1 MPQAYGIAYRA
12 SQPGIVADGTQK
24 QVRLDHYG
32 AQMLRSELQAWA
44 EEGSYFRTVGNA
56 TPLTGTAQAITT
68 SFSATAV
75 PLVMVNGSST
85 VKVIPHY
92 IKLTNTAA
100 GASSTS
106 SAFAISIDSA
116 NRYSSGG
123 TDLSALVFNANSALG
138 PASVL
143 STLRFGTVTAAAA
156 GGGTRYVSAGQLKV
170 QASPCWIVGDEVT
183 FVFCDPG
190 NTGAMGL
197 LNGGAASAYMKP
209 VGPVVLGGQNSSL
222 ILHLWNVAN
231 ATTAPSWA
239 LEMAWW
245 ER

>member
-12 SQPGIVADGTQK
+12 SLPGQQSDGGQK
-24 QVRLDHYG
+24 QKTTDQYG
-32 AQMLRSELQAWA
+32 ATQVRSEMFMWA
-44 EEGSYFRTVGNA
+44 EQGTYFKALASA
-56 TPLTGTAQAITT
+56 TPGTGVAQAITT

-75 PLVMVNGSST
+75 PLVMVNGSAS
-85 VKVIPHY
+85 VRIIPHY
-92 IKLTNTAA
+92 IRLTNTAA

-106 SAFAISIDSA
+106 SLCAISIDSA

-123 TDLSALVFNANSALG
+123 TDLTTLIVNSNTSLG
-138 PASVL
+138 PTSAV
-143 STLRFGTVTAAAA
+143 TALRFGTVTASAA
-156 GGGTRYVSAGQLKV
+156 GGGTRYVGNASLKV
-170 QASPCWIVGDEVT
+170 QAAPCWTVGDEVLIT
-183 FVFCDPG
+183 FGDP
-190 NTGAMGL
+190 AMA
-197 LNGGAASAYMKP
+197 GAAGNLSGTAAVSIVKNF
-209 VGPVVLGGQNSSL
+209 GPVILGGQNSSL